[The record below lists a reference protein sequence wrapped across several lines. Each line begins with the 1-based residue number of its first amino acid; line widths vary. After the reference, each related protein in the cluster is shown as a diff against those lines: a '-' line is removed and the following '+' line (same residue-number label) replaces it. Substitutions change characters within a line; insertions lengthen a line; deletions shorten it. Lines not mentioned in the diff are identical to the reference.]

1 MTDNSGETRADIA
14 VNRVTLSDFKAF
26 DRFTLHVRGD
36 AFLAGPNNAG
46 KSTLIAALRAAAQM
60 LRTAM
65 RRNPTETFMDRS
77 QQVLGYAFRSANV
90 ALADENLRHE
100 FRDDAETRLSV
111 GFSNSAVITAVWP
124 EDGTGDPFFYLQQGH
139 ASINNIRQARDAFP
153 DIGVVPV
160 LSPIDSHEEL
170 LTPKYVRDNLDGRLA
185 SRHFRNQLRLLQEH
199 GGDEYK
205 AFLDFLAPWLSEI
218 RLRSL
223 RQHYGERN
231 AILDLYY
238 RESGR
243 RAEKE
248 MVWAGDGIQI
258 WLQLLLHVFRLRDR
272 DVIVLDEPDVFLH
285 PDLQHRLVLLLE
297 SLRGQ
302 TITATHS
309 SEVLAEAAPESVIW
323 IDKTRKRSVA
333 APSDVAL
340 AALSQS
346 LGTSFNIGLA
356 RAFRAK
362 CALFVEGDDGK
373 ILRQIAA
380 TIDAPRIATETGLA
394 IVPLRGFDNWQHV
407 EPFAWMIESLLGRT
421 VQIFV
426 LLDRDYRSEEDCKAV
441 KARLRALNARCHIW
455 KRKELESYLL
465 EPSLIARA
473 AGAPEDWVENALA
486 EAAEESEDH
495 VFGQITADALQR
507 FPRDH
512 QTQAAKEARTLF
524 KVAWEERSQ
533 RKWVAPAD
541 AVLGG
546 LNRRL
551 ESAGHT
557 PVSFRLLARRMRASE
572 VPAEMASFL
581 DAIEDALDAANVPL
595 TSAKKARS

>member
-1 MTDNSGETRADIA
+1 MSGHSGATQADVVVTRL
-14 VNRVTLSDFKAF
+14 TLADFKAF
-26 DRFTLHVRGD
+26 ERFTLNVRGD
-36 AFLAGPNNAG
+36 AYLAGPNNAG

-77 QQVLGYAFRSANV
+77 EQVLGYPFRSANV
-90 ALADENLRHE
+90 AVVDENLRHE
-100 FRDDAETRLSV
+100 FRGAETRLSV
-111 GFSNSAVITAVWP
+111 GFTNSAVITAVWP
-124 EDGTGDPFFYLQQGH
+124 EDGTGEPFFYLQQGR
-139 ASINNIRQARDAFP
+139 ASINNIRQAKDAFP

-160 LSPIDSHEEL
+160 LAPVDSHEEL

-185 SRHFRNQLRLLQEH
+185 SRHFRNQLLLLQED

-205 AFLDFLAPWLSEI
+205 AFLDFSGPWLPEI

-223 RQHYGERN
+223 KKHYGEKN

-248 MVWAGDGIQI
+248 IVWAGDGIQI

-309 SEVLAEAAPESVIW
+309 SEVLAEAAPESVVW

-340 AALSQS
+340 AELSQS

-373 ILRQIAA
+373 ILRQVAA
-380 TIDAPRIATETGLA
+380 TIGATRIATETGLA

-421 VQIFV
+421 VQILV
-426 LLDRDYRSEEDCKAV
+426 LLDRDFRSAEECEAV
-441 KARLRALNARCHIW
+441 RAKLRTLNARCHIW

-465 EPSLIARA
+465 EPSLIART
-473 AGAPEDWVENALA
+473 AGASKAWVENALA
-486 EAAEESEDH
+486 EAADESEAH
-495 VFGQITADALQR
+495 VFSQITADAMRR

-512 QTQAAKEARTLF
+512 QTQAAKEALTLF
-524 KVAWEERSQ
+524 KAAWEERSR

-541 AVLGG
+541 AVLSG

-551 ESAGHT
+551 DSAGHT
-557 PVSFRLLARRMRASE
+557 TVSFRLLARRMQASE
-572 VPAEMASFL
+572 VPPEMASFL
-581 DAIEDALDAANVPL
+581 DTIEDALDAANVPVSSL
-595 TSAKKARS
+595 RSP